1 MNVHGGDIVAESE
14 ISQQLGTLPSDSAQV
29 IPAREVHPATLPPSG
44 RPKDTPFNPES
55 DEDVPVGAD
64 ELKDAFSRPPPVNST
79 YLPLPWKG
87 RLGYVSTPTLLS
99 VTSSHDARPA

>member
-1 MNVHGGDIVAESE
+1 MVAESE

-29 IPAREVHPATLPPSG
+29 IPAGEVHPATLPPSG
-44 RPKDTPFNPES
+44 RPEDTPFNPES

-87 RLGYVSTPTLLS
+87 RLGYVSTPALLS
-99 VTSSHDARPA
+99 VAYSHDARPA